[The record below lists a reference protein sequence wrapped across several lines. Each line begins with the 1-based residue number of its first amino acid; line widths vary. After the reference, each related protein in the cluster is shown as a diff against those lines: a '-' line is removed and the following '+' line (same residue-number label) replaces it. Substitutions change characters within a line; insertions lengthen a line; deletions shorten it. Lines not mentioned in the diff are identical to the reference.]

1 MEKRTPR
8 WWALVFYCGI
18 STLAAA
24 LGLAVLFAGATAVFA
39 YGEPAQRTENAR
51 GAASASGQTFQGVV
65 TDEHCG
71 ARHKDQRKSPSDCAR
86 ICVRNGSKYAL
97 VDGDRTYN
105 LEGNDADLARF
116 AGQRI
121 ELSGA
126 MRGDTI
132 NVSQIMFPQP

>member
-1 MEKRTPR
+1 MEKPTPR
-8 WWALVFYCGI
+8 WWTLVFYCGI

-39 YGEPAQRTENAR
+39 YGQPAQDTENGR
-51 GAASASGQTFQGVV
+51 AADGTMSQTFQGVV

-71 ARHKDQRKSPSDCAR
+71 ARHKDPQKSPSDCAR

-97 VDGDRTYN
+97 VDGDRTYK

-121 ELSGA
+121 ELSGT
-126 MRGDTI
+126 MRDNTI
-132 NVSQIMFPQP
+132 SIGRVLPAAQ

>member
-1 MEKRTPR
+1 MEKRMPR

-39 YGEPAQRTENAR
+39 YGQPAQD
-51 GAASASGQTFQGVV
+51 AAKTRAADSPGGQTFQGVV
-65 TDEHCG
+65 TDDHCG
-71 ARHKDQRKSPSDCAR
+71 ARHKDQQKTPADCAR
-86 ICVRNGSKYAL
+86 ICVRDGSSYAL
-97 VDGDRTYN
+97 VDGDKTYK

-121 ELSGA
+121 ELSGS

-132 NVSQIMFPQP
+132 NVSRIVPLQQ